1 MATNYLQSMIDL
13 RQVKDNK
20 PTIDY
25 GKIKV
30 GLKDLDDAVLSVG
43 TLKKINPRLADK
55 KNVITA
61 IEQYKIS
68 EMQEISNFFF
78 KTSGIYSRL
87 CRYMAYLYRYDWML
101 TPYIKDKKQ
110 SKDKIIN
117 GFQKILDYLDD
128 FGVKRFCGEIA
139 LKVIRNGCYYGYIIE
154 QKDTAMIQELAP
166 SYCRSRFKA
175 NGRPVVEFNMAYFDD
190 QFSDTRQRLKILNLF
205 PKEFKKGYTLY
216 KQGKIPPET
225 IGEKGGWY
233 LLDTKYAFKFNLNDE
248 DFPAFI
254 SVIPAIID
262 LDEAQELDKKKMQQQ
277 LLKIIIQ
284 RMPLD
289 KNGNLVFDPDE
300 AQMLHNNAVRMLGKA
315 IGIDVLTTFAETD
328 VADMSDRTSVSSMD
342 ELSKVERAIFNEA
355 GVSQMQF
362 NSSGNMALE
371 KSVLNDEAS
380 MNNLLLQFEDL
391 LNALISNVNKS
402 RKVTYRVQLLNTTI
416 YNYKELAKLYKEQ
429 TQLGYSK
436 MLPQI
441 ALGQSQNSILANA
454 YFENEILNLVEMF
467 IPPMSSNT
475 MSSDSILK
483 KGKTDSTNKKT
494 GRPQKDE
501 DQLSDKTI
509 LNKESM

>member
-30 GLKDLDDAVLSVG
+30 GLKDLDDAVLCVG
-43 TLKKINPRLADK
+43 SLKKINPRLADK

-61 IEQYKIS
+61 IEQCKVS

-101 TPYIKDKKQ
+101 TPYIKDKKH
-110 SKDKIIN
+110 SKDKIVN
-117 GFQKILDYLDD
+117 GFQKTLDYLDD
-128 FGVKRFCGEIA
+128 FGVKRFCGETA

-190 QFSDTRQRLKILNLF
+190 QFPDTRQRLKILNLF

-225 IGEKGGWY
+225 IGETGGWY

-483 KGKTDSTNKKT
+483 KGKTDSTDKKA